1 MAPTATRPSNAAS
14 RAPAEKLFGS
24 WNISGV
30 AEFYLPG
37 AAGDLEGLPVAGFI
51 PYCGSPPVPG
61 ALHWNFDLLL
71 VSALLLLTAAHTQF
85 ARSRGVGKRDLGAS
99 CLGWLLLSLVL
110 ISPLCNLSVALFSA
124 RVTQHMA
131 IALIA
136 APMIAKG
143 FISTRTSVP
152 WRASNIFAWGTTFA
166 FTAVFWIWHSP
177 AFYDETLR
185 SNVTYWLMHATTGV
199 AALALWIAV
208 FSSSAPVAFLIL
220 FVTGVQMSLLGALL
234 TFAAAPLFSVHEFTT
249 AAWGL
254 TWLEDQQLGGLL
266 MWVPAGLLL
275 TAYSVLAFGSA
286 LRLESPGSP
295 GREKTA

>member
-1 MAPTATRPSNAAS
+1 M
-14 RAPAEKLFGS
+14 
-24 WNISGV
+24 
-30 AEFYLPG
+30 
-37 AAGDLEGLPVAGFI
+37 AGFI

-71 VSALLLLTAAHTQF
+71 VSALLLLTAAHMQF
-85 ARSRGVGKRDLGAS
+85 ARSRGVVKRDLGVS

-143 FISTRTSVP
+143 FISTRTLVP

-166 FTAVFWIWHSP
+166 FAAVFWIWHSP

-185 SNVTYWLMHATTGV
+185 SNVTYWLMHATTVV

-234 TFAAAPLFSVHEFTT
+234 TFAAVPLFSVHEFTT

-275 TAYSVLAFGSA
+275 TAYSVLAFGAA
-286 LRLESPGSP
+286 LRLDAPVASPAT
-295 GREKTA
+295 EKAA